1 MHTYKI
7 KNDIDHYA
15 QSHTPLQSAEAPR
28 TAADPEIQLRVNDA
42 LPALFA
48 A

>member
-7 KNDIDHYA
+7 KNDIYHYA
-15 QSHTPLQSAEAPR
+15 QSHTPLQSVR
-28 TAADPEIQLRVNDA
+28 TAADPEIQLRVIDA
-42 LPALFA
+42 LSALYA